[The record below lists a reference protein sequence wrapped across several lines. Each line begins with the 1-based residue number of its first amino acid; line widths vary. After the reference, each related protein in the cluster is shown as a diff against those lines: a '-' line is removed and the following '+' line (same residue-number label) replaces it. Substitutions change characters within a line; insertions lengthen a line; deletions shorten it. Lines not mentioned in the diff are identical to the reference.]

1 MAENDFDTL
10 QNEIMNSSNGVEGR
24 EGLASD
30 IEIINPQSSLTD
42 FDNNQVVGSS
52 TNFSELVGNNGNSEQ
67 NINIENQQ
75 INEQEHPQVNINENN
90 NDISAQNNNQNIEN
104 SQLVNNSIIH
114 QFQNLHIS
122 ENESNSPVE
131 NNLGNNEQNEQ
142 NNENVIAPQME
153 ISFNSNKSNNQE
165 EKAMSISDQNSNG
178 DNSLNNNPQNDGINN
193 LNVDFNDNNV
203 LPNEQH
209 GLNEENN
216 INNNNPNI
224 NHNYLHQEG
233 INENQDNPNDLIF
246 DGNLGEDLMIDFN
259 DPNIFGFGNGN
270 PEFMQ
275 NLDNFIDENGD
286 ILKDY
291 KSLESNKKPS
301 KKS

>member
-10 QNEIMNSSNGVEGR
+10 QNAIMNSSVGVEGR

-42 FDNNQVVGSS
+42 FENNQIVGSS
-52 TNFSELVGNNGNSEQ
+52 TNFSELVGNSEQ
-67 NINIENQQ
+67 NINNVNQQ
-75 INEQEHPQVNINENN
+75 IEEQEHPQVNINENN
-90 NDISAQNNNQNIEN
+90 NEISAQNNNQNIEN
-104 SQLVNNSIIH
+104 SQLVNNSIIN
-114 QFQNLHIS
+114 QFQNLQIS

-131 NNLGNNEQNEQ
+131 NNLGNYEQNEQ
-142 NNENVIAPQME
+142 NNENVFAPQME
-153 ISFNSNKSNNQE
+153 INNQK

-193 LNVDFNDNNV
+193 LNVDFNDNNAS
-203 LPNEQH
+203 PNEQQ

-216 INNNNPNI
+216 INNNNQNI
-224 NHNYLHQEG
+224 NHNSLHQGG
-233 INENQDNPNDLIF
+233 INDNQDNPNDLIF
-246 DGNLGEDLMIDFN
+246 DGNLGDDFMTDFN
-259 DPNIFGFGNGN
+259 EQNIFGFGNGN
-270 PEFMQ
+270 PEFRQ

-291 KSLESNKKPS
+291 KSPESNKKPS